1 MAACGAVFHA
11 FWYGI
16 RLFPQNIASQIPT
29 IRSQRKGEHPRD
41 TQQVLRLGVLAGDG
55 LFQAPHDSTRVGALL
70 RVLPAGIRMTP
81 VRVATLSASGVAVG
95 NVDPQRAIR
104 LQDSLHLMEN
114 LYQLRNKLLRRV
126 FQPYLS
132 VNSVVSELEIRRR
145 RDAALH
151 ALAIQLSQDC
161 KRVTAVY
168 QKTRLPD
175 CNLRMKFQV

>member
-1 MAACGAVFHA
+1 
-11 FWYGI
+11 
-16 RLFPQNIASQIPT
+16 
-29 IRSQRKGEHPRD
+29 
-41 TQQVLRLGVLAGDG
+41 
-55 LFQAPHDSTRVGALL
+55 
-70 RVLPAGIRMTP
+70 MTP
-81 VRVATLSASGVAVG
+81 VRVATLSASCVAVG

-114 LYQLRNKLLRRV
+114 LYQLRNKLLRCV

-145 RDAALH
+145 RDTALH